1 MNNKSFRFHTT
12 WKVKGTVGQVYD
24 ILSEP
29 IDFVYWWPEVY
40 LKVEEIKSGDEDGV
54 GRIVKLL
61 TKGKLP
67 YTLNWQA
74 ECVDVEKPHHIVV
87 EAEGD
92 LEGRGVWCINQKDE
106 IVEINYDWTV
116 VANKPWMSLLSP
128 ILRKVFEANHNW
140 AMKKG
145 EEGLKRKLSEE

>member
-74 ECVDVEKPHHIVV
+74 ECVEV
-87 EAEGD
+87 
-92 LEGRGVWCINQKDE
+92 
-106 IVEINYDWTV
+106 
-116 VANKPWMSLLSP
+116 
-128 ILRKVFEANHNW
+128 
-140 AMKKG
+140 
-145 EEGLKRKLSEE
+145 